1 MLRILLS
8 ILVLFLCKFAFF
20 KADYPDAL
28 IILVLSSLF
37 TVYKFLEDKKVNSTE
52 LDFQK
57 DMKKELDD
65 LKGSVSVLKMGRSMN
80 GR

>member
-8 ILVLFLCKFAFF
+8 IVVLFLFKFAFF
-20 KADYPDAL
+20 KPDYPDAL

-37 TVYKFLEDKKVNSTE
+37 TAYKFLEDKRTNTINK
-52 LDFQK
+52 DFEN
-57 DMKKELDD
+57 DIKKELDD
-65 LKGSVSVLKMGRSMN
+65 LKGSVSVLKMGRSIN